1 MRSIAMRAATA
12 VLLTSTP
19 SLAAYNLVKEYSGQD
34 FFSGWDFYGNYD
46 NLTSGDVNWVDQTNA
61 TQSKLAYVNDAG
73 HAIIKVDNTT
83 FVPYNYKRDSVRITT
98 QEYFPIGTVLVFDAT
113 HLPYGCSVW
122 PSFWTKGEN
131 WPIGGEVDVIEAVN
145 LMTYNQMALHTQ
157 DGCTQPSSVTQTGAT
172 GNTNCSADAGCTV
185 AEKQP
190 NSFGASFASAG
201 GGVWATQIDSSGIF
215 IWFWTRDSVP
225 SSVSNAGDSIDPSS
239 WGTPSAAYPSSSC
252 NISEFFT
259 PQQLVIDITLCG
271 NWAGVASVYQSTGCG
286 TGDASVN
293 ASSCYLDNVINDGS
307 KYADAY
313 FEISYIKAFSLS
325 SPLVASASG
334 GSTVYVSATASASGS
349 GSSSGTSGSGSSGSN
364 AGMPKAQVDA
374 VGYVAFV
381 GATALAAF
389 SWMLL

>member
-1 MRSIAMRAATA
+1 MRIVPTLSAALVA
-12 VLLTSTP
+12 STP
-19 SLAAYNLVKEYSGQD
+19 AFAAYNLVKEFSGTD

-98 QEYFPIGTVLVFDAT
+98 QEYFPIGSVIVFDAT

-131 WPIGGEVDVIEAVN
+131 WPIGGEIDIIEAVN

-157 DGCTQPSSVTQTGAT
+157 NGCTQPSSVTQTGTT
-172 GNTNCSADAGCTV
+172 GNTNCSTDAGCTV
-185 AEKQP
+185 AENQP
-190 NSFGASFASAG
+190 YSFGASFASAG
-201 GGVWATQIDSSGIF
+201 GGVWATQLDSSGIY

-225 SSVSNAGDSIDPSS
+225 SSLSSASDTIDTSS

-252 NISEFFT
+252 NIAEFFT

-271 NWAGVASVYQSTGCG
+271 NWAGVASVYQSTCG
-286 TGDASVN
+286 GDGTAT
-293 ASSCYLDNVINDGS
+293 ACYIDNVINNGTN
-307 KYADAY
+307 YANAY
-313 FEISYIKAFSLS
+313 FEISSIKVYSTS
-325 SPLVASASG
+325 SALVATTSG
-334 GSTVYVSATASASGS
+334 GSTVFVSATATSSGA
-349 GSSSGTSGSGSSGSN
+349 SSSGTGASSSDTSGSLGRVGE
-364 AGMPKAQVDA
+364 QVYA
-374 VGYVAFV
+374 ALV
-381 GATALAAF
+381 GATVLAAF
-389 SWMLL
+389 SWVLL

>member
-1 MRSIAMRAATA
+1 MRTTIGAATA
-12 VLLTSTP
+12 VLLASTP
-19 SLAAYNLVKEYSGQD
+19 ALAAYNLVKEYSGQD

-98 QEYFPIGTVLVFDAT
+98 QDYFPVGTVLVFDAT

-131 WPIGGEVDVIEAVN
+131 WPIGGEIDIIEAVN

-157 DGCTQPSSVTQTGAT
+157 NGCTQPSSVTQSGTT
-172 GNTNCSADAGCTV
+172 GNTNCSTDAGCTV
-185 AEKQP
+185 AEKQS
-190 NSFGASFASAG
+190 NSFGESFASAG
-201 GGVWATQIDSSGIF
+201 GGVWAAQFDSSGIF

-225 SSVSNAGDSIDPSS
+225 SSVTNAGDSIDPSS

-259 PQQLVIDITLCG
+259 PQQLVLDITLCG
-271 NWAGVASVYQSTGCG
+271 NWAGEASVYSSTGCG

-293 ASSCYLDNVINDGS
+293 ASSCYLDNVINAGT

-349 GSSSGTSGSGSSGSN
+349 ASSSGSSGSSGSDTN
-364 AGMPKAQVDA
+364 AGVPKTQLDA
-374 VGYVAFV
+374 AGYVAFV

-389 SWMLL
+389 SWMFL